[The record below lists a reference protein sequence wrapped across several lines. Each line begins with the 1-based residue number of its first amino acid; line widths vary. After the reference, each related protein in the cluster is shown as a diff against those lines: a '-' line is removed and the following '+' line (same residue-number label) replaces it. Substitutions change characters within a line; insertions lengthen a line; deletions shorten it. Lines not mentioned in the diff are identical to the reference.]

1 MRFDRGTIIFC
12 RFFLLS
18 EKETSRGFIAR
29 AMDQLRHSEM
39 IIVNG
44 DDDNIMIDPPG
55 KLRETETDSQ

>member
-1 MRFDRGTIIFC
+1 
-12 RFFLLS
+12 
-18 EKETSRGFIAR
+18 
-29 AMDQLRHSEM
+29 MDQLRHSEM